1 MLSGSISDEEYG
13 KIEQQYCKHAIVAK
27 TICCDY
33 SASMKKS
40 DINFDL
46 SHHSEIYSFMAPA
59 GTETEWSSLK
69 TKMEELTIVYPALNL
84 KGDFEFVQMR
94 FSKVPKS
101 GLWFSI
107 GWQEEEFCIL
117 VVGED

>member
-1 MLSGSISDEEYG
+1 MRNVILEYLD
-13 KIEQQYCKHAIVAK
+13 KLRYYEVVKPLLCH
-27 TICCDY
+27 
-33 SASMKKS
+33 SRLSMKKS

-107 GWQEEEFCIL
+107 GWQEEEFGIL